1 MQSMW
6 EVSTAKRPRV
16 QDHFGQMP
24 PIPALETSSAEQPP
38 KPEAQPALDAFAEAG
53 LKPSKVSGVLHSER
67 LSYDRK
73 AAIKKWMSVIKASP
87 MEWLVAK
94 QSYSDARLRFAQG
107 GLVDAVKDALSSKA
121 TSTLH
126 ARASPMLRYIHFS
139 TSECLEAFP
148 VTEEKIYNYIK
159 SLEGAAATYP
169 RSFLISLSFSWH
181 VLGLQG
187 VSPVLFSGRIKG
199 ASDKHFAQRSKV
211 RRRPAL
217 RASQVLELERLV
229 HDPSQSN
236 KDRIGAGFFLFLV
249 YGRLRFSDA
258 QNVTEMSPD
267 EVAIRGSSEGFL
279 ECLASRTKTSIS
291 LERKIRALPIVV
303 PMMCLGAAPWIPVWL
318 DLRARNGLHLTG
330 DPDDRCLLPC
340 PARGEGWTQQP
351 LTVGQGA
358 AWLRSLLKDSPPPGA
373 VPLGTHSCKTTLL
386 SWASKRGLPHGPRRI
401 LEYHVSSPDNSLV
414 IYSRDA
420 VAAPLRLLCSMLK
433 EVKANVFVPDATRSG
448 MLLEAV
454 DPSLPKTVAS
464 DAGAE
469 ASSSDSSQGS
479 EDEEDSEAS
488 TVETALDAVAGHW
501 GPAVSQDEPRYARH
515 KQTRFLHK
523 IADETGHRLKCGRP
537 ITTRMNVL
545 AVRPQFLHPVCTT
558 CFTDL

>member
-16 QDHFGQMP
+16 QDHSGQMP
-24 PIPALETSSAEQPP
+24 PIPALETFSAEQPP
-38 KPEAQPALDAFAEAG
+38 KPETQPALDAFAEAG

-73 AAIKKWMSVIKASP
+73 AAIKNGCQSSRQAL
-87 MEWLVAK
+87 WLVAK
-94 QSYSDARLRFAQG
+94 QSYSDARLRFAQAR
-107 GLVDAVKDALSSKA
+107 LVDAVKDALSSKA

-139 TSECLEAFP
+139 ASECLEAFP

-199 ASDKHFAQRSKV
+199 ASDKRFAQRSKV

-258 QNVTEMSPD
+258 QNVTEMSLD
-267 EVAIRGSSEGFL
+267 EVAIRPKGSWS
-279 ECLASRTKTSIS
+279 
-291 LERKIRALPIVV
+291 ALQ
-303 PMMCLGAAPWIPVWL
+303 AA
-318 DLRARNGLHLTG
+318 
-330 DPDDRCLLPC
+330 
-340 PARGEGWTQQP
+340 
-351 LTVGQGA
+351 
-358 AWLRSLLKDSPPPGA
+358 
-373 VPLGTHSCKTTLL
+373 
-386 SWASKRGLPHGPRRI
+386 
-401 LEYHVSSPDNSLV
+401 
-414 IYSRDA
+414 
-420 VAAPLRLLCSMLK
+420 LRLAFRS
-433 EVKANVFVPDATRSG
+433 NVRS
-448 MLLEAV
+448 E
-454 DPSLPKTVAS
+454 PCQ
-464 DAGAE
+464 
-469 ASSSDSSQGS
+469 SSC
-479 EDEEDSEAS
+479 
-488 TVETALDAVAGHW
+488 L
-501 GPAVSQDEPRYARH
+501 
-515 KQTRFLHK
+515 
-523 IADETGHRLKCGRP
+523 
-537 ITTRMNVL
+537 
-545 AVRPQFLHPVCTT
+545 
-558 CFTDL
+558 